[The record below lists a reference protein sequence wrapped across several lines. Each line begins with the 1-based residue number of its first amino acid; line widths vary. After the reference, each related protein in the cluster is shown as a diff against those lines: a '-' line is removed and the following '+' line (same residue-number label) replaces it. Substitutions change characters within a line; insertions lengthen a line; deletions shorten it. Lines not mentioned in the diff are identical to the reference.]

1 VRADPRGQALTLE
14 AVAAGL
20 LLLTAVGFALQM
32 TAVTPLSASTS
43 SQHLENQLQ
52 EETAGVLAAAA
63 EEDGLANATLY
74 WNESTEQFHNA
85 EFEGVYTTKA
95 PNITFGEELERTFGN
110 RSIAFNV
117 VFYYQNRTG
126 NGIQRERQRFIDQG
140 QPSDNAVSYSRT
152 VVLTNDDKLVNP
164 DGSRGPR
171 IDNSAA
177 NFYMPD
183 AAVNSQTF
191 YNLVRVEVIVWR
203 V

>member
-1 VRADPRGQALTLE
+1 MRTNPRGQALTLE

-85 EFEGVYTTKA
+85 EFEGIYTTKA
-95 PNITFGEELERTFGN
+95 PDITFGKELERTFGN
-110 RSIAFNV
+110 RSIVFNV

-126 NGIQRERQRFIDQG
+126 NGIQQERQRFIDQG

-152 VVLTNDDKLVNP
+152 VVLTDDDRVVNP
-164 DGSRGPR
+164 DGSRGPQ
-171 IDNSAA
+171 ISAA
-177 NFYMPD
+177 NFYVPD
-183 AAVNSQTF
+183 AAGDSQAF